1 MKTISHVKTILFLL
15 TFLFAVLSCKE
26 EKSSV
31 EKVKANQEQNEQQ
44 FVSALEKH
52 LDAVE
57 RKDLKT
63 LKATMSPNGNME
75 LIQPSMEVIK
85 GVDGF
90 MKFHE
95 TFFNHPNWSLK
106 FKITSKSVGDKIGV
120 ATTEAMYREPNRNG
134 KPYFNRMTV
143 TYTLEKINDKWYITK
158 DHASSIEKTK

>member
-1 MKTISHVKTILFLL
+1 MNTKLYLKKILFLFVL
-15 TFLFAVLSCKE
+15 SATFISCKE
-26 EKSSV
+26 EKSNV
-31 EKVKANQEQNEQQ
+31 EQVKVNPQQNEQQ
-44 FVSALEKH
+44 FVAALEKH

-63 LKATMSPNGNME
+63 LKSTMSPNGNME
-75 LIQPSMEVIK
+75 LIQPSMEVIN

-95 TFFNHPNWSLK
+95 DFFNHPNWSLK
-106 FKITSKSVGDKIGV
+106 FKITSKNVGEKIGI
-120 ATTEAMYREPNRNG
+120 ATTEATYKEPERNG

-143 TYTLEKINDKWYITK
+143 TYALEKINDKWYIIK